1 MEKTKK
7 RIEEMKTYKLFI
19 NGNFPRSES
28 GRVYE
33 VLDAKGKFLA
43 NPCNGSRKDLRESV
57 FAARNAH
64 SGWSSA
70 TAFNRGQ
77 VLYRVAE
84 IMQGRIDQ
92 FVAEIVA
99 QEGATTA
106 AAKIQVQS
114 AIDTWVW
121 YAGWCDKIDSISGST
136 NPVSGPFYNFS
147 IPESLGVV
155 AIFADSK
162 PSLLNLVSALAP
174 VIATGNTAILIASEK
189 HPLCAITLAECL
201 ATSDVPAGVVNVLTG
216 KVDQFVTW
224 VGSHMEIDGVDAT
237 GLSKKDLVE
246 IKELGSENLKRVH
259 SFNEAKSTKRMIS
272 FMETKTVWHTIG
284 I

>member
-1 MEKTKK
+1 M
-7 RIEEMKTYKLFI
+7 RIDVMKTYKLFI

-33 VLDAKGKFLA
+33 ILDSKGKFLA

-57 FAARNAH
+57 VAARNAH

-92 FVAEIVA
+92 CVAEIVA
-99 QEGATTA
+99 QEGATPA

-259 SFNEAKSTKRMIS
+259 SFNEAKSTKRMVS

>member
-1 MEKTKK
+1 M
-7 RIEEMKTYKLFI
+7 RIDVMKTYKLFI

-33 VLDAKGKFLA
+33 ILDSKGKFLA

-57 FAARNAH
+57 VAARNAH

-99 QEGATTA
+99 QEGATPA

-246 IKELGSENLKRVH
+246 IKELGAENLKRVH

>member
-1 MEKTKK
+1 M
-7 RIEEMKTYKLFI
+7 RIDVMKTYKLFI

-33 VLDAKGKFLA
+33 ILDSKGKFLA

-57 FAARNAH
+57 VAARNAH

-99 QEGATTA
+99 QEGATPA

-259 SFNEAKSTKRMIS
+259 SFNEAKSTKRMVR

>member
-1 MEKTKK
+1 M
-7 RIEEMKTYKLFI
+7 RIDVMKTYKLFI

-33 VLDAKGKFLA
+33 ILDAKGKFLA

-57 FAARNAH
+57 VAARSAH
-64 SGWSSA
+64 SGWASA

-84 IMQGRIDQ
+84 IMQGRIGQ

-99 QEGATTA
+99 QEGATPA

-189 HPLCAITLAECL
+189 HPLCAITLGECL
-201 ATSDVPAGVVNVLTG
+201 ATSDLPAGVVNILTG

-224 VGSHMEIDGVDAT
+224 VGSHMEIDGVDAS

-246 IKELGSENLKRVH
+246 IKELGAENLKRVH
-259 SFNEAKSTKRMIS
+259 SFNEAKSTKRMVN
-272 FMETKTVWHTIG
+272 FMEIKTVWHTIG

>member
-1 MEKTKK
+1 M
-7 RIEEMKTYKLFI
+7 RIDVMKTYKLFI

-33 VLDAKGKFLA
+33 ILDAKGKFLA

-57 FAARNAH
+57 VAARSAH
-64 SGWSSA
+64 SGWASA

-84 IMQGRIDQ
+84 IMQGRIEQ

-99 QEGATTA
+99 QEGATPA

-189 HPLCAITLAECL
+189 HPLCAITLGECL
-201 ATSDVPAGVVNVLTG
+201 ATSDVPAGVVNILTG

-224 VGSHMEIDGVDAT
+224 VGSHMEIDGVDAS

-246 IKELGSENLKRVH
+246 IKELGAENLKRVH
-259 SFNEAKSTKRMIS
+259 SFNEAKSTKRMVN
-272 FMETKTVWHTIG
+272 FMEIKTVWHTIG

>member
-1 MEKTKK
+1 M
-7 RIEEMKTYKLFI
+7 RIDVMKTYKLFI

-33 VLDAKGKFLA
+33 ILDAKGKFLA

-57 FAARNAH
+57 VAARSAH
-64 SGWSSA
+64 SGWASA

-84 IMQGRIDQ
+84 IMQGRIEQ

-99 QEGATTA
+99 QEGATPA

-136 NPVSGPFYNFS
+136 NPASGPFYNFS

-189 HPLCAITLAECL
+189 YPLCAITLGECL

-224 VGSHMEIDGVDAT
+224 VGSHMEIDGVDAS

-246 IKELGSENLKRVH
+246 IKELGAENLKRVH
-259 SFNEAKSTKRMIS
+259 SFNEAKSTKRMVN
-272 FMETKTVWHTIG
+272 FMEIKTVWHTIG

>member
-1 MEKTKK
+1 M
-7 RIEEMKTYKLFI
+7 RIDVMKTYKLFI

-57 FAARNAH
+57 VAARNAH

-237 GLSKKDLVE
+237 GLSKKDLIE

-259 SFNEAKSTKRMIS
+259 SFNEAKSTKRMVS

>member
-1 MEKTKK
+1 M
-7 RIEEMKTYKLFI
+7 RIDVMKTYKLFI
-19 NGNFPRSES
+19 NGSFPRSES

-33 VLDAKGKFLA
+33 ILDAKGKFLA

-57 FAARNAH
+57 VAARAAH

-77 VLYRVAE
+77 ILYRVAE

-92 FVAEIVA
+92 FVAELVA
-99 QEGATTA
+99 QEGLTPA

-174 VIATGNTAILIASEK
+174 VIATGNTAILIASQK
-189 HPLCAITLAECL
+189 YPLCAITLAECL
-201 ATSDVPAGVVNVLTG
+201 ATSDVPAGVVNILTG
-216 KVDQFVTW
+216 KLDQFVTW

-237 GLSKKDLVE
+237 GLGSKDLAEV
-246 IKELGSENLKRVH
+246 KELGSENLKRIYV
-259 SFNEAKSTKRMIS
+259 FNDSKSTKRMS
-272 FMETKTVWHTIG
+272 NFMEIKTVWHPIG

>member
-1 MEKTKK
+1 M
-7 RIEEMKTYKLFI
+7 RIDVMKTYKLFI

-33 VLDAKGKFLA
+33 ILDAKGKFLA

-57 FAARNAH
+57 VAARSAH
-64 SGWSSA
+64 SGWASA

-84 IMQGRIDQ
+84 IMQGRIEQ

-99 QEGATTA
+99 QEGATPA

-189 HPLCAITLAECL
+189 YPLCAITLGECL

-224 VGSHMEIDGVDAT
+224 VGSHMEIDGVDAS

-246 IKELGSENLKRVH
+246 IKELGAENLKRVH
-259 SFNEAKSTKRMIS
+259 SFNEAKSTKRMVN
-272 FMETKTVWHTIG
+272 FMEIKTVWHTIG

>member
-1 MEKTKK
+1 M
-7 RIEEMKTYKLFI
+7 RIDVMKTYKLFI

-33 VLDAKGKFLA
+33 ILDAKGKFLA

-57 FAARNAH
+57 VAARNAH
-64 SGWSSA
+64 SGWSGA

-99 QEGATTA
+99 QEGAAPA

>member
-1 MEKTKK
+1 M
-7 RIEEMKTYKLFI
+7 RIDVMKTYKLFI
-19 NGNFPRSES
+19 NGSFPRSES

-33 VLDAKGKFLA
+33 ILDAKGKFLA

-57 FAARNAH
+57 VAARAAH

-77 VLYRVAE
+77 ILYRVAE

-92 FVAEIVA
+92 FVAELVA
-99 QEGATTA
+99 QEGLTPA

-162 PSLLNLVSALAP
+162 PSLLNLVSALAA
-174 VIATGNTAILIASEK
+174 VIATGNTAILIASQK
-189 HPLCAITLAECL
+189 YPLCAITLAECL
-201 ATSDVPAGVVNVLTG
+201 ATSDVPAGVVNILTG
-216 KVDQFVTW
+216 KLDQFVTW

-237 GLSKKDLVE
+237 GLGSKDLAEV
-246 IKELGSENLKRVH
+246 KELGSENLKRIYV
-259 SFNEAKSTKRMIS
+259 FNDSKSTKRMS
-272 FMETKTVWHTIG
+272 NFMEIKTVWHPIG

>member
-1 MEKTKK
+1 M
-7 RIEEMKTYKLFI
+7 RIDVMKTYKLFI

-33 VLDAKGKFLA
+33 ILDSKGKFLA

-57 FAARNAH
+57 VAARNAH

-99 QEGATTA
+99 QEGATPA
-106 AAKIQVQS
+106 SAKIQVQR
-114 AIDTWVW
+114 AIDAWVW

-246 IKELGSENLKRVH
+246 IKGLGSENLKRVH
-259 SFNEAKSTKRMIS
+259 SFNEAKSTKRMVS

>member
-1 MEKTKK
+1 M
-7 RIEEMKTYKLFI
+7 RIDVMKTYKLFI
-19 NGNFPRSES
+19 NGSFPRSES

-33 VLDAKGKFLA
+33 ILDAKGKFLA

-57 FAARNAH
+57 VAARAAH

-77 VLYRVAE
+77 ILYRVAE

-92 FVAEIVA
+92 FVSELVA
-99 QEGATTA
+99 QEGLTPA

-174 VIATGNTAILIASEK
+174 VIATGNTAILIASQK
-189 HPLCAITLAECL
+189 YPLCAITLAECL
-201 ATSDVPAGVVNVLTG
+201 ATSDVPAGVVNILTG
-216 KVDQFVTW
+216 KLDQFVTW

-237 GLSKKDLVE
+237 GLGSKDLAEV
-246 IKELGSENLKRVH
+246 KELGSENLKRIYV
-259 SFNEAKSTKRMIS
+259 FNDSKSTKRMS
-272 FMETKTVWHTIG
+272 NFMEIKTVWHPIG

>member
-1 MEKTKK
+1 M
-7 RIEEMKTYKLFI
+7 RIDVMKTYKLFI

-33 VLDAKGKFLA
+33 ILDAKGKFLA

-57 FAARNAH
+57 VAARSAH
-64 SGWSSA
+64 SGWASA

-84 IMQGRIDQ
+84 IMQGRIEQ

-99 QEGATTA
+99 QEGATPA

-189 HPLCAITLAECL
+189 LPLCAITLGECL
-201 ATSDVPAGVVNVLTG
+201 ATSDVPAGVVNILTG

-224 VGSHMEIDGVDAT
+224 VGSHMEIDGVDAS

-246 IKELGSENLKRVH
+246 IKELGAENLKRVH
-259 SFNEAKSTKRMIS
+259 SFNEAKSTKRMVN
-272 FMETKTVWHTIG
+272 FMEIKTVWHTIG

>member
-1 MEKTKK
+1 M
-7 RIEEMKTYKLFI
+7 RIDVMKTYKLFI

-33 VLDAKGKFLA
+33 ILDSKGKFLA

-57 FAARNAH
+57 VAARNAH

-99 QEGATTA
+99 QEGAAPA

-246 IKELGSENLKRVH
+246 IKELGAENLKRVH

>member
-1 MEKTKK
+1 M
-7 RIEEMKTYKLFI
+7 RIDVMKTYKLYI

-33 VLDAKGKFLA
+33 ILDSKGKFLA

-57 FAARNAH
+57 VAARNAH

-70 TAFNRGQ
+70 TAFNRSQ

-99 QEGATTA
+99 QEGATPA

-114 AIDTWVW
+114 AIDTWAW

-259 SFNEAKSTKRMIS
+259 SFNEAKSTKRMVS

>member
-1 MEKTKK
+1 M
-7 RIEEMKTYKLFI
+7 RIDVMKTYKLFI

-33 VLDAKGKFLA
+33 ILDSKGKFLA

-57 FAARNAH
+57 VAARNAH

-99 QEGATTA
+99 QEGATPA

-174 VIATGNTAILIASEK
+174 VIVTGNTAILIASEK

-259 SFNEAKSTKRMIS
+259 SFNEAKSTKRMVS
-272 FMETKTVWHTIG
+272 FMETKTVWHTVG

>member
-1 MEKTKK
+1 M
-7 RIEEMKTYKLFI
+7 RIDVMKTYKLFI

-33 VLDAKGKFLA
+33 ILDSKGKFLA

-57 FAARNAH
+57 VAARNAH

-99 QEGATTA
+99 QEGATPA

-174 VIATGNTAILIASEK
+174 VIVTGNTAILIASEK